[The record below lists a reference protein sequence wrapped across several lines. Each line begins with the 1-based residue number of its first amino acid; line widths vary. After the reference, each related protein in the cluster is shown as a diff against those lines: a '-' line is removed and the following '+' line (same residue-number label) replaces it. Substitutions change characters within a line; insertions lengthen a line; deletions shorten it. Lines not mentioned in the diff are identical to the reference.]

1 MKRIEPPKKYNG
13 LPCSMV
19 SVLCAVGDANDKAI
33 GLAVGL
39 RNDGYLTLKD
49 MNKYIRSCM
58 DIRKRQDFKRG
69 ERKTLQ
75 DFLSGNKEKGIICV
89 RGHYIYVEGETYY
102 SFFDNDMDEVITV
115 WWIK

>member
-19 SVLCAVGDANDKAI
+19 SVLCAVGDTNDKAI

-49 MNKYIRSCM
+49 MNKY
-58 DIRKRQDFKRG
+58 K
-69 ERKTLQ
+69 
-75 DFLSGNKEKGIICV
+75 
-89 RGHYIYVEGETYY
+89 
-102 SFFDNDMDEVITV
+102 
-115 WWIK
+115 